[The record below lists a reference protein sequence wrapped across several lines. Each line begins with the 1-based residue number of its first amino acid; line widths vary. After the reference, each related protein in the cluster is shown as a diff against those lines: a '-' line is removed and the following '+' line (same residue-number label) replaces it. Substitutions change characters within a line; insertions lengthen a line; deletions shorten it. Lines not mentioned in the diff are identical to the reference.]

1 MKTLVI
7 HPKDPT
13 TEFLS
18 VIYEGKGYTVIT
30 DRDIKFNDLLKKVK
44 QHDRIMM
51 MGHGCAYG
59 LIGFMTSFMNKRFI
73 KVLRTKDCVCIW
85 CNADKYV
92 EREGIKGFYTG
103 MFLSEVYEAKYFGI
117 DVNQEIVD
125 YSNMLFVNLMKD
137 IIESP
142 NILTEI
148 KSSYIGDSP
157 VIRFNNDRL
166 YYKNNNERV
175 AVITMNNF

>member
-7 HPKDPT
+7 HPQDPT

-30 DRDIKFNDLLKKVK
+30 NRYIRFIDLLRKVK
-44 QHDRIMM
+44 QYDRIMM
-51 MGHGCAYG
+51 MGHGCGYG
-59 LIGFMTSFMNKRFI
+59 LLGFTDFFMNARFI

-92 EREGIKGFYTG
+92 KREGLRGFYTG
-103 MFLSEVYEAKYFGI
+103 MFCSEVYEARYFGM
-117 DVNQEIVD
+117 DVNQETID

-137 IIESP
+137 MIESP

-148 KSSYIGDSP
+148 KSSYIGDCP
-157 VIRFNNDRL
+157 VIKFNNDRL
-166 YYKNNNERV
+166 YYKDNNVKIISNQL
-175 AVITMNNF
+175 VI